1 MDWQAV
7 GLRPNIKATE
17 RCSSCWRPAGM
28 IAGEMRE
35 SLSRLINIGTA
46 EVVPDDY
53 RAGTATE
60 DRAPG
65 GMVRTRYCNTR
76 F

>member
-1 MDWQAV
+1 
-7 GLRPNIKATE
+7 
-17 RCSSCWRPAGM
+17 M